1 MKNYIKNFKNYTSK
15 FKKTVTARTA
25 ILMGLT
31 VSLTGCGQDVK
42 QQPDE
47 PTPGAQIVMETE
59 TKENKTPI
67 ETTVEEMI
75 ETETKAQTKENKTT
89 KEPTT
94 EYKAK
99 EEKEEKI
106 ETETKAQTTEEKK
119 ETTTKEH
126 QEETTQSH
134 KETTQS
140 HKETTQAHRE
150 TISNSSS
157 PLTPSLKRSS
167 RPTTEEKE
175 ETTHKTT
182 AKVTTTKKPT
192 TTTTTTKK
200 TTTTTTTT
208 QAPITEA
215 PTEPITE
222 APTEPITEA
231 PITYDYTLENITQS
245 ADVFNWNAEWL
256 NGEILHNNL
265 FEMYDCNGNKY
276 CMDGNKES
284 KVALLLL
291 NENQPYNNGVL
302 SDVFEGY
309 SDYDIKNGALYF
321 YRIADIENSIN
332 VSVDFNNYAMDKNV
346 GTYMNNLKNA
356 AKTAR
361 ETGNYDELSNILNAF
376 YNDEN
381 YDYLWNN
388 YAAIMFTIGYGNE
401 MMKDEYYDPETLY
414 TNMSSEIVKRHI
426 H

>member
-1 MKNYIKNFKNYTSK
+1 MKNYITNFKNYTSK
-15 FKKTVTARTA
+15 FKKTVLARTA
-25 ILMGLT
+25 LLMGLT

-99 EEKEEKI
+99 EEKEEKEEK

-126 QEETTQSH
+126 QE
-134 KETTQS
+134 ETTQS

-192 TTTTTTKK
+192 TTTTTKRTTTTTKK

-208 QAPITEA
+208 HAPITEAPTEPATEA

-222 APTEPITEA
+222 APTEYYEV
-231 PITYDYTLENITQS
+231 DYSFENIAHDS
-245 ADVFNWNAEWL
+245 AVFRYHASDLKYE
-256 NGEILHNNL
+256 L
-265 FEMYDCNGNKY
+265 FHGISIDTIYGTTSCGTEC
-276 CMDGNKES
+276 E
-284 KVALLLL
+284 LLLAIL
-291 NENQPYNNGVL
+291 NYGQIDDNVL
-302 SDVFEGY
+302 QSVFQYY
-309 SDYDIKNGALYF
+309 SESDIKNCQNFL
-321 YRIADIENSIN
+321 
-332 VSVDFNNYAMDKNV
+332 
-346 GTYMNNLKNA
+346 
-356 AKTAR
+356 
-361 ETGNYDELSNILNAF
+361 
-376 YNDEN
+376 
-381 YDYLWNN
+381 YDYLG
-388 YAAIMFTIGYGNE
+388 YAKKELGSNVDFTKYTLDKTVGEYLNSLEQAADNGTIVDMIRNEWEGENIPEYPAIFLALESYDERYNGNQIIYPGTANGYIVDRTVDDIINKALGRS
-401 MMKDEYYDPETLY
+401 Y
-414 TNMSSEIVKRHI
+414 TR
-426 H
+426 